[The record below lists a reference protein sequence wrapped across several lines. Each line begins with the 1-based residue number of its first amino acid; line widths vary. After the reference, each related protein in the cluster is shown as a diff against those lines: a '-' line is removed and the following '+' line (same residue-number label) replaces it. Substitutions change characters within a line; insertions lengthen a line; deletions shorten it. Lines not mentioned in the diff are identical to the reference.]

1 MTVLLWNYLENRDI
15 FLTFA
20 GKMKKLVIIFTL
32 LVALCCC
39 TTEAD
44 RNRMR
49 GGLDSINARNR
60 NDQPFTVKDVE
71 PYVQFFDDHGT
82 PNDRLLAHYL
92 LGRAYYEAGEA
103 PMALECYQ
111 KAAECADTI
120 SKDCDYKQLCR
131 VYAQMADVFFDQ
143 DLFRQQL
150 TNQDIASKYAWKA
163 KETFSALVCYERK
176 YLAYN
181 GLGLPDSAICVIEN
195 ASKLYNKY
203 GFHQDAAIAL
213 GAIVRTLVD
222 KGDYQKAKAFM
233 DIYESGSGL
242 FDSRG
247 NIARG
252 REIYHKAKGL
262 YFLNRNRYDSAE
274 YYFRKELRDG
284 KDFNNQ
290 NAAAMGLALLF
301 QHQHRADSAAKYS
314 IYAYAMNDSMYAQ
327 KTTKTVERIQAMYD
341 YSRHQEIAKQEKE
354 KADKERK
361 EKKNLALI
369 FVLATIV
376 ALLVILKIYA
386 DKRRSQRLY
395 RKNLEQLEQSQ
406 TELLQLR
413 EYADDYLRLIT
424 ENEEQSAEI
433 QQLHAHAAKFD
444 SLIAEKETVIATLQ
458 AAIEEQQKN
467 MLKDHA
473 AIDDLIKASEIYQT
487 LVMKQHQYRLNK
499 KELHESRKLVIEH
512 LPELNSLLLT
522 QKFKINETDF
532 NACMLFRF
540 GFKSKEVSI
549 LLNLSQARI
558 SQICSKVLKRVFN
571 TDEGGANELINRL
584 HQIY

>member
-1 MTVLLWNYLENRDI
+1 MKQLLGI
-15 FLTFA
+15 F
-20 GKMKKLVIIFTL
+20 IL
-32 LVALCCC
+32 LVVLCCC

-49 GGLDSINARNR
+49 AGLDSINVLNR
-60 NDQPFTVKDVE
+60 NDQPFTVQDVE
-71 PYVQFFDDHGT
+71 PYVQFFDEHGT

-92 LGRAYYEAGEA
+92 LGRAYHEAGEA

-111 KAAECADTI
+111 KAAECADTT
-120 SKDCDYKQLCR
+120 SKDCDYRQLCR
-131 VYAQMADVFFDQ
+131 VYAQMADIFY
-143 DLFRQQL
+143 RQGL
-150 TNQDIASKYAWKA
+150 YNQQITIDKLSENNAWKGDDSFA
-163 KETFSALVCYERK
+163 AILSYEHRSF
-176 YLAYN
+176 AYYR
-181 GLGLPDSAICVIEN
+181 LGMKDSAIVMAEK
-195 ASKLYNKY
+195 AAQLYDKNGY
-203 GFHQDAAIAL
+203 HSDAAISL
-213 GAIVRTLVD
+213 GSVVYAVID
-222 KGDYQKAKAFM
+222 IGDYSKAKRYM
-233 DIYESGSGL
+233 DIYESKSGF
-242 FDSRG
+242 FDKEG
-247 NIARG
+247 NIVKG
-252 REIYHKAKGL
+252 REYYYRVKGL
-262 YFLNRNRYDSAE
+262 YYLALDSLKLADI
-274 YYFRKELRDG
+274 YFRKELKDG

-290 NAAAMGLALLF
+290 NAGAKGVAAIF
-301 QHQHRADSAAKYS
+301 HKFNKPDSAYKYS
-314 IYAYAMNDSMYAQ
+314 MYAYAMNDSMHAKQ
-327 KTTKTVERIQAMYD
+327 ATEAIERMQSMYN
-341 YSRHQEIAKQEKE
+341 YSRHQEVARQEKE

-376 ALLVILKIYA
+376 ALLVILKINA

-413 EYADDYLRLIT
+413 EYADEYLRLIT
-424 ENEEQSAEI
+424 ENEEQSAQI
-433 QQLHAHAAKFD
+433 QQLHVHAAKLD
-444 SLIAEKETVIATLQ
+444 ALIAEKETVIATQ
-458 AAIEEQQKN
+458 RAAIEDQQKT

-473 AIDDLIKASEIYQT
+473 SIDNLIKASEIYQS
-487 LVMKQHQYRLNK
+487 LVMKQHQYKLNK
-499 KELHESRKLVIEH
+499 KELQESRKLVIEL

-584 HQIY
+584 YQFY